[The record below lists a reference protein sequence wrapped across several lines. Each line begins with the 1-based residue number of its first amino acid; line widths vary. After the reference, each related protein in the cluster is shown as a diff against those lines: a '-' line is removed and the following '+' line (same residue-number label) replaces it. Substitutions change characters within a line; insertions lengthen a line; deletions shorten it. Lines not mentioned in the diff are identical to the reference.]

1 MPSGMARA
9 SDAAPSSSSS
19 PSSLSS
25 LPSSSLPS
33 PACAPAAGVSTADAC
48 APSAPPRRVAIGVGC
63 RAGRPAEAI
72 DAAIDAALARH
83 PGLARE
89 AVALVATLDA
99 KAAEPGLVAC
109 CARHGW
115 PLVAITR
122 EVIAALTSGHDA
134 SSEAG
139 GDPDDA
145 PVQAVQARFGVA
157 GVCEPC
163 ARAAAPNGTLLV
175 PKTILDGVTVAIAG
189 PL

>member
-9 SDAAPSSSSS
+9 SDAAPL
-19 PSSLSS
+19 SLSS
-25 LPSSSLPS
+25 LPSSSSPS
-33 PACAPAAGVSTADAC
+33 PACAPAAGVPTADAC
-48 APSAPPRRVAIGVGC
+48 APSAVPRRVAIGVGC

-145 PVQAVQARFGVA
+145 PVRAVQAVQARFGVA

>member
-1 MPSGMARA
+1 MPARPCA
-9 SDAAPSSSSS
+9 PCAGVPDAADATASR
-19 PSSLSS
+19 
-25 LPSSSLPS
+25 
-33 PACAPAAGVSTADAC
+33 AAPW
-48 APSAPPRRVAIGVGC
+48 RVAVGIGC

-72 DAAIDAALARH
+72 EAAIEAALARH
-83 PGLARE
+83 PGLGRE

-122 EVIAALTSGHDA
+122 EAIAALAGRRA
-134 SSEAG
+134 AG
-139 GDPDDA
+139 GDMGRAADQRA
-145 PVQAVQARFGVA
+145 PVSAVQARFGID

-175 PKTILDGVTVAIAG
+175 TKTVVDGVTAAIAG

>member
-1 MPSGMARA
+1 M
-9 SDAAPSSSSS
+9 
-19 PSSLSS
+19 SSLAM
-25 LPSSSLPS
+25 
-33 PACAPAAGVSTADAC
+33 PACAPATGAPDAADAADAL
-48 APSAPPRRVAIGVGC
+48 APSAAPWRVAIGVGC

-83 PGLARE
+83 PGLSRE
-89 AVALVATLDA
+89 AIALVATLDA

-122 EVIAALTSGHDA
+122 EAIAALTSGPDA
-134 SSEAG
+134 SS
-139 GDPDDA
+139 DA
-145 PVQAVQARFGVA
+145 VPTSAVQARFGVA

-163 ARAAAPNGTLLV
+163 ARAAVPNGTLLV